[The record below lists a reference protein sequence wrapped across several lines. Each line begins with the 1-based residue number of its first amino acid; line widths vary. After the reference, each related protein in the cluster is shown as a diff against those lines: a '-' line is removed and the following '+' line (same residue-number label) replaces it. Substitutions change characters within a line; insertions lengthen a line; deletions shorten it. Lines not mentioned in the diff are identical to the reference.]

1 MVHGLCG
8 GAGDTLKI
16 QLTGGDMIR
25 AIAIDGPAGAGKSTI
40 AKRLAAI
47 KNFVYVDTGA
57 MYRAIA
63 LYCIENDIPPVDD
76 ECMSRALEKIN
87 VTIDYLDG
95 EQIVFLNGENVNGK
109 IRTQQVGNMASSV
122 SVIGKVRERM
132 VALQQ
137 ELARTRSVI
146 MDGRDIGTVVLPD
159 ALVKIYL
166 TASVEIRAK
175 RRYDEYVEKGVECD
189 LETLKKEIADRDH
202 RDMTRDISPLRQ
214 AEDAVV
220 VDSSYMTIDEVVA
233 EILKIA
239 DEKGL

>member
-1 MVHGLCG
+1 
-8 GAGDTLKI
+8 
-16 QLTGGDMIR
+16 MIR

-63 LYCIENDIPPVDD
+63 LYCIENEIPPVDD
-76 ECMSRALEKIN
+76 ECMSQALEKIN
-87 VTIDYLDG
+87 VSIDYVDG

-175 RRYDEYVEKGVECD
+175 RRYDEYVGKGIECD
-189 LETLKKEIADRDH
+189 LETLKKEIAERDH
-202 RDMTRDISPLRQ
+202 RDMTREHSPLKK

-220 VDSSYMTIDEVVA
+220 VDSSHMTIDEVVD
-233 EILKIA
+233 EILRIA
-239 DEKGL
+239 EEKGL

>member
-1 MVHGLCG
+1 
-8 GAGDTLKI
+8 
-16 QLTGGDMIR
+16 MIR

-63 LYCIENDIPPVDD
+63 LYCIENDIPPIDD
-76 ECMSRALEKIN
+76 ECMSQALEKIN

-122 SVIGKVRERM
+122 SAIGKVRERM

-189 LETLKKEIADRDH
+189 LETLKKEIAERDH
-202 RDMTRDISPLRQ
+202 RDMTREHSPLRQ